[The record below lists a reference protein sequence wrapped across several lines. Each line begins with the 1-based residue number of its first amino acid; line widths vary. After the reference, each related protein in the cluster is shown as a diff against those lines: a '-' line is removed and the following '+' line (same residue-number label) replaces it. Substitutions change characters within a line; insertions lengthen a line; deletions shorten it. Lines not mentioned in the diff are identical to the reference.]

1 MTKNY
6 TLGKLLLV
14 TTIFFTSCQSGTT
27 TWEQKTSKDPELTK
41 MIAEM
46 SIEEKVGQMTQL
58 NLDVISV
65 GEIYNLK
72 EPHELDE
79 AKLRKAVVDKHVGS
93 ILNVGGHAYDL
104 AHWQDLTKQI
114 ADLASS
120 ENKIPVIYGI
130 DAIHGANYIMEG
142 TLFPQPLAQAAT
154 WNESLVERGA
164 EITAYETRASG
175 VPWNFSPVL
184 DLGRQPLWSRMFETY
199 GEDVL
204 LAKRMG
210 NAAVRGYQGDDAS
223 DPYRVAATMKHFIG
237 YSWSFTGQDRTP
249 VYIHDRQLKE
259 YFLPTFEAAIEEGA
273 LSVMIN
279 SGELN
284 GIPVH
289 ADYDILTELLRN
301 ELGYDGVAVTDWEDI
316 IKLKG
321 NHRIAADLKEAVYI
335 SVMAGI
341 DMSMTPNDYSFT
353 DLLIELVNEGRVP
366 ESRLD
371 ESVYRI
377 LLLKKRLGL
386 FDNAVTFEDNDYS
399 AVGSADHDRVN
410 YETACEAIT
419 LLKNENNRLPITEG
433 GKILVTGP
441 SADSH
446 ILLNGAWSRTWLGRD
461 PQYDDTEKST
471 LLEALKANYGD
482 RIEYAPLASLDSLF
496 ASDLANIKRRSS
508 AYSEVII
515 CLGELPGTEIP
526 GNITSLE
533 LPQAQKDLCHGLAEM
548 GVPMT
553 AIMMFNRPRLVA
565 DVEPHFDAMIMGYN
579 PGDEGG
585 IAIADV
591 IAGKVN
597 PSGRLPIT
605 YPRYVSAHLTYD
617 HKWTEAIASDFS
629 FSAYKPQW
637 KFGDGLSYS
646 SCTYTDVTLQAD
658 TIGFEDTIDISCKV
672 TNQSADYAHKEVVQ
686 VYIADKV
693 ASITPSVKRLRDFK
707 KIEIEPNGSVEV
719 SFSIPASELS
729 FVGVENDWILE
740 EGDFELH
747 LGDTSLPFYLKNE

>member
-1 MTKNY
+1 
-6 TLGKLLLV
+6 
-14 TTIFFTSCQSGTT
+14 
-27 TWEQKTSKDPELTK
+27 
-41 MIAEM
+41 
-46 SIEEKVGQMTQL
+46 
-58 NLDVISV
+58 
-65 GEIYNLK
+65 
-72 EPHELDE
+72 
-79 AKLRKAVVDKHVGS
+79 
-93 ILNVGGHAYDL
+93 
-104 AHWQDLTKQI
+104 
-114 ADLASS
+114 
-120 ENKIPVIYGI
+120 
-130 DAIHGANYIMEG
+130 
-142 TLFPQPLAQAAT
+142 
-154 WNESLVERGA
+154 
-164 EITAYETRASG
+164 
-175 VPWNFSPVL
+175 
-184 DLGRQPLWSRMFETY
+184 
-199 GEDVL
+199 
-204 LAKRMG
+204 
-210 NAAVRGYQGDDAS
+210 
-223 DPYRVAATMKHFIG
+223 
-237 YSWSFTGQDRTP
+237 GQDRTP

-729 FVGVENDWILE
+729 FVGVEHDWILE